1 MSELTTFDDM
11 TIEAIEVACQSA
23 FEECES
29 VFRAIDSKKNQ
40 LEIFGRLLTAAKKKV
55 AHGEWENWLTDTFGG
70 RLKLRTAQL
79 WMSKAQKVALLD
91 SDEKPRIVPR
101 AERKTGR
108 VDVQPV
114 ADTADKHPLMN
125 CDKCGQLRGHG
136 HTCDL
141 DPTPAPRTNVLHK
154 PATAKVKEADRP
166 VPAAVT
172 PEFINEP
179 VPATTDGMMVFYK
192 DDHAGI
198 LAACLECVP
207 RQLMFDAVIER
218 YAPVL
223 LLRCLDTLRPGE
235 VKAAKVLREAADK
248 IDPRKSAKQASTP
261 SAQELIDLIPD
272 DWIDIRK
279 DAAARWARSKQA
291 RPLAQRIPDTE
302 AWQIVLEQMSKHE
315 PNSLLEKV
323 KNAHVGNWKGWNH
336 DSKTGNA
343 NGSGKVTT
351 GRIKPA
357 ADEPKIT
364 WV

>member
-1 MSELTTFDDM
+1 MTDLIDTKQMELHFEKANM
-11 TIEAIEVACQSA
+11 AAEMVERGKGFVLLGAITAGKELIAA
-23 FEECES
+23 KEIAGHGNFTEWL
-29 VFRAIDSKKNQ
+29 KKNWNHSQ
-40 LEIFGRLLTAAKKKV
+40 SLANKYMKIANSERVTNLEEAKSIREALALSMV
-55 AHGEWENWLTDTFGG
+55 SEQDETDST
-70 RLKLRTAQL
+70 
-79 WMSKAQKVALLD
+79 
-91 SDEKPRIVPR
+91 EHVPR

-108 VDVQPV
+108 VKVEQAANQSTDVTEKGDTRPV
-114 ADTADKHPLMN
+114 DD
-125 CDKCGQLRGHG
+125 
-136 HTCDL
+136 
-141 DPTPAPRTNVLHK
+141 DPNPAPKTNTKHS
-154 PATAKVKEADRP
+154 PANAKAKEADRP

-172 PEFINEP
+172 PEFVNEP

-198 LAACLECVP
+198 LSACLECVP
-207 RQLMFDAVIER
+207 RQLMFDAVVEL

-223 LLRCLDTLRPGE
+223 LLRCLDTLQPGE

-248 IDPRKSAKQASTP
+248 IDPRKSPKRASTP

-291 RPLAQRIPDTE
+291 RPVAQRIPDTE

-336 DSKTGNA
+336 DSA
-343 NGSGKVTT
+343 NGKHGADA
-351 GRIKPA
+351 KPSPRKR
-357 ADEPKIT
+357 DYEYT
-364 WV
+364 